1 MPIMREILFAIFC
14 TCGFQLMCSS
24 SVNPKKLNS
33 ETRSSGS
40 EFNSSA
46 GTRCSI
52 FLCGWWKIMNLVLL
66 TFTDN
71 LFISSG
77 GKVGGW
83 VSYWRPPPP
92 NSHLALSPL
101 QPPVLSLCF
110 FHYLV
115 SSVHQEPPSK
125 KTVSLF
131 EDDDE
136 EDSGI
141 PTKPAPSKPPKT
153 LIPPQ
158 KEGVRFTFVYIIYW

>member
-1 MPIMREILFAIFC
+1 MRKNERIIKSYKYRSGWNIFNRRKMPIMREILFAIFC

-71 LFISSG
+71 LFIRSHSCTHESSLLI
-77 GKVGGW
+77 
-83 VSYWRPPPP
+83 
-92 NSHLALSPL
+92 LAVTSERLFEFTTL
-101 QPPVLSLCF
+101 EELKEHNGLTRF
-110 FHYLV
+110 V
-115 SSVHQEPPSK
+115 SSAYRIALK
-125 KTVSLF
+125 F
-131 EDDDE
+131 EVAAWI
-136 EDSGI
+136 SFI
-141 PTKPAPSKPPKT
+141 
-153 LIPPQ
+153 
-158 KEGVRFTFVYIIYW
+158 

>member
-33 ETRSSGS
+33 ETCPSGS

-71 LFISSG
+71 LFIRSHSCTHESSLLI
-77 GKVGGW
+77 
-83 VSYWRPPPP
+83 
-92 NSHLALSPL
+92 LAVTSERLFEFTEL
-101 QPPVLSLCF
+101 EELKEHNGLTRF
-110 FHYLV
+110 
-115 SSVHQEPPSK
+115 
-125 KTVSLF
+125 VSLF
-131 EDDDE
+131 FRQQ
-136 EDSGI
+136 
-141 PTKPAPSKPPKT
+141 KMLLKMKVLYCPKLPQRPKFPH
-153 LIPPQ
+153 LIAL
-158 KEGVRFTFVYIIYW
+158 KFVYFGRFGYFNW